1 MKPDLWDQLVRAA
14 RQAPA
19 EPLAGMPLGFDTRL
33 VSALPQAVAEEDS
46 LDLLRLLRRALACA
60 AILMLISLT
69 VRFAVGTSSPTSEL
83 VYIEQ
88 AVQLAWTP

>member
-1 MKPDLWDQLVRAA
+1 MKPDLWDQLTRVA

-19 EPLAGMPLGFDTRL
+19 EPNPEMPLGFDTRVL
-33 VSALPQAVAEEDS
+33 ATMPQAVADEDS

-60 AILMLISLT
+60 AVLMLISLT
-69 VRFAVGTSSPTSEL
+69 VRFAVGTPGPANEL
-83 VYIEQ
+83 AYIEQ